1 MSAAV
6 AGTAR
11 MVGHDVDTDQIYH
24 EQYSLLSNSAEMA
37 KHAMEE
43 HIPGLECQI
52 PEKGGLLPYLKVEV
66 KE

>member
-1 MSAAV
+1 
-6 AGTAR
+6 

>member
-24 EQYSLLSNSAEMA
+24 GQCLPLSSSAEMV
-37 KHAMEE
+37 KHAME

-52 PEKGGLLPYLKVEV
+52 TEKGGLLPHLKAEV

>member
-24 EQYSLLSNSAEMA
+24 EQYSLLSNSVEMT
-37 KHAMEE
+37 KHAME
-43 HIPGLECQI
+43 HVPGLECQI
-52 PEKGGLLPYLKVEV
+52 TEKGGLLPYLKVEV